1 MAKPIAGDRVVNA
14 ADPITIN
21 HIAFTIRLMESGDNY
36 TQLNKTASAS
46 GAYQIINSTWKSWS
60 AGSGVANATTYPRAY
75 QAPPDVQDA
84 VAKWKIM
91 GILAA
96 YGDHL
101 AAVPVIWYYPAAWG
115 NDALLDA
122 VPAGNS
128 LTVRDYAERWIK
140 KYDSVGGSG
149 GTYGTAAGQVVPDQ
163 SVPGGI
169 GTQVLD
175 ALTSPFAGLTSIVE
189 VVKKA
194 FEILFSAGTWIR
206 VLQVIGGMV
215 AIGMGIHLI
224 ATGNV
229 VPKVPKGLIAAAG
242 A

>member
-1 MAKPIAGDRVVNA
+1 MATAIAGDRVVDA
-14 ADPITIN
+14 GDPVVIN
-21 HIAFTIRLMESGDNY
+21 RILFTIRLMESGENY

-60 AGSGVANATTYPRAY
+60 TGSGVPNATSYPRAY
-75 QAPPDVQDA
+75 QAPPDIQDA
-84 VAKWKIM
+84 VAKWKVK

-96 YGDHL
+96 YGNHL
-101 AAVPVIWYYPAAWG
+101 AAVPVFWYYPAAWG
-115 NDALLDA
+115 NDAVLNS

-128 LTVRDYAERWIK
+128 LTVKDYAERWIK
-140 KYDSVGGSG
+140 KYDSVTGSG
-149 GTYGTAAGQVVPDQ
+149 GTYGTPAGQVVPDV

-169 GTQVLD
+169 GQQVWD
-175 ALTSPFAGLTSIVE
+175 AVTSPFAGLTSMVDIV
-189 VVKKA
+189 KRF
-194 FEILFSAGTWIR
+194 FEILTSAGTWIR

-215 AIGMGIHLI
+215 AIGMGFHLMV
-224 ATGNV
+224 TGDV